1 MILDYS
7 MHGEV
12 ADLQMYS
19 GIMDPSKLI
28 ALTGKSNNIHPVN
41 YCLIEY
47 NLYFEK
53 HAILLKPEIL

>member
-1 MILDYS
+1 

-12 ADLQMYS
+12 TDLQMYS
-19 GIMDPSKLI
+19 GIMDPGKLI

-41 YCLIEY
+41 HYLIEY